1 MKALTTK
8 IRLFLTALFMTLFT
22 TTNALGKSM
31 NIEIELADSR
41 EKITASL
48 ADNQTA
54 RDFYAQ
60 LPLTM
65 KLEDYADSEKIGRNI
80 PKRLTTTGS
89 PKGYEGKQGDLT
101 YYAPW
106 GNLAIFYTDSDVGY
120 ANGLVYL
127 GKLNS
132 GLEVLRKIDGE
143 TVTIKKA
150 E

>member
-1 MKALTTK
+1 MKK
-8 IRLFLTALFMTLFT
+8 FILFLTALFT
-22 TTNALGKSM
+22 TMNVLGQPM
-31 NIEIELADSR
+31 QIEIQLANSQ

-65 KLEDYADSEKIGRNI
+65 KLEDYASSEKICSDI
-80 PKRLTTTGS
+80 PKRLSTADS
-89 PKGYEGKQGDLT
+89 PQGYAGKQGDLT

-106 GNLAIFYTDSDVGY
+106 GNLAIFYTDSHVGY
-120 ANGLVYL
+120 ANGLVYF
-127 GKLNS
+127 GKLTS
-132 GLEVLRKIDGE
+132 GLDALRKIDGE
-143 TVTIKKA
+143 IITIKRA